1 MKKLLQLFAAFFKIG
16 AFTFGGGYAMLEL
29 MKVELCQRKNWCT
42 EEELVDYF
50 ALSQCTPGAI
60 AVNVATFVGRKAS
73 GAWGGIWATLGVV
86 APSFIIIIIIARFLK
101 NFAQYEITSHIF
113 GGIRIIVAVLVVNA
127 VFTIGKSAVQDKIC
141 LCIAVCS
148 CLLSFF
154 FQLSPIYFVIAG
166 ACAGLLFKRGKK
178 GGNAK

>member
-1 MKKLLQLFAAFFKIG
+1 M
-16 AFTFGGGYAMLEL
+16 
-29 MKVELCQRKNWCT
+29 
-42 EEELVDYF
+42 
-50 ALSQCTPGAI
+50 
-60 AVNVATFVGRKAS
+60 GRKAS

-86 APSFIIIIIIARFLK
+86 VPSFIIIIIIARFLK
-101 NFAQYEITSHIF
+101 NFAQYEITGHLF